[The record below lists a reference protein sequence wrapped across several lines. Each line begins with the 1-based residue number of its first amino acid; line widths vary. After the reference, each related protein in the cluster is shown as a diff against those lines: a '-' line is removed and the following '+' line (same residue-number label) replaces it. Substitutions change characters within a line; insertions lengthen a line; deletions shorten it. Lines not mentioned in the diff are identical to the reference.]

1 VKSVSNRQKSRPG
14 CGFELTFLLPGP
26 SFHFSVS
33 YQETRKLEKL
43 LPLELVHHKPQ
54 DTVAAKLASL
64 DIPELHQCVHC
75 GLCLNQCPTYRA
87 LRLEPASPRGRI
99 HLVKAAAEGRIELS
113 DRFKEHIYL
122 CLLCRACET
131 ACPSGVG
138 YGHIAETA
146 RERLGPPGSPFARAV
161 LNLVFTRLLPYPRR
175 LRFLFALLRLY
186 QHTGMQ
192 HLVQP
197 LLPKKLRE
205 MDAMLPA
212 IPDKFFNVM
221 PTVLPAIGERRARVG
236 LLNGCVMP
244 LLFGDVNEATVRV
257 LQRNG
262 CDVVLPN
269 NQICCGALNTHN
281 GESVA
286 AKRMARRNID
296 VFLDANVDAI
306 VVNAAGC
313 GAAMK
318 EYGHLLRDD
327 PAYREKAESFSARVK
342 DSGEF
347 LAGLGIVGKLRT
359 LEMTVTYQDP
369 CHLAHGQRV
378 RAQPR
383 QLLQMIPGLKLTEM
397 EGADRCCGSAG
408 IYNLTHSEMSQHLLK
423 EKMQSV
429 AATGAEVIVAP
440 NPGCMLQL
448 AYGARCYGPHVKIY
462 HLMDLLDRASD
473 AGTR

>member
-1 VKSVSNRQKSRPG
+1 
-14 CGFELTFLLPGP
+14 
-26 SFHFSVS
+26 
-33 YQETRKLEKL
+33 
-43 LPLELVHHKPQ
+43 LELVQKNSQ
-54 DTVAAKLASL
+54 DTVPAKLASL

-99 HLVKAAAEGRIELS
+99 HLVKAAAEGRLELG

-138 YGHIAETA
+138 YGRIAETA
-146 RERLGPPGSPFARAV
+146 RERLGPPGSAFARAL

-175 LRFLFALLRLY
+175 LRSLFALLRLY
-186 QHTGMQ
+186 QRTGMQ
-192 HLVQP
+192 RLVQP
-197 LLPKKLRE
+197 LLPGKLRE
-205 MDAMLPA
+205 MDAMLPT
-212 IPDKFFNVM
+212 IPKKVFH
-221 PTVLPAIGERRARVG
+221 PKATVLRAIGECRARVG
-236 LLNGCVMP
+236 FLNGCVMP
-244 LLFGDVNEATVRV
+244 LLFGNVNEATIRV
-257 LQRNG
+257 LRRNG
-262 CDVVLPN
+262 CDVVLPQ
-269 NQICCGALNTHN
+269 NQVCCGALNIHN

-286 AKRMARRNID
+286 AKKMARHNID
-296 VFLDANVDAI
+296 NFLEANLDDI

-318 EYGHLLRDD
+318 EYGYLLRDD
-327 PAYREKAESFSARVK
+327 PAYREKAESFSAGVK
-342 DSGEF
+342 DAGEF
-347 LAGLGIVGKLRT
+347 LAGLGMIAQLRP

-378 RAQPR
+378 RTQPR
-383 QLLQMIPGLKLTEM
+383 ELLQMIPGLKLVEM

-429 AATGAEVIVAP
+429 KATGAEAIVAP

-448 AYGARCYGPHVKIY
+448 AYGAQCYGPPVKIY
-462 HLMDLLDRASD
+462 HLMDLLDRASNASAD
-473 AGTR
+473 EFDC